1 MILLLRE
8 SIPLSLGADMLKI
21 VAVAVVIGVI
31 IGLCLVQIHFRVTHL
46 SRGADDNED
55 TRAFRSRIRD
65 GS

>member
-1 MILLLRE
+1 
-8 SIPLSLGADMLKI
+8 MLKI